1 MSTFA
6 INDKRVINAWAI
18 FDWANSAYSLVIST
32 AIFPIYFIAYTPEN
46 IQLGSL
52 NFSNSALYSF
62 AVTFSYLIIAC
73 FISGPVGYRGLQRE
87 AQVFSA
93 HIYVGRIYGL
103 YGIVSV

>member
-1 MSTFA
+1 MCTFA

-62 AVTFSYLIIAC
+62 ATTFLIDHRLFVA
-73 FISGPVGYRGLQRE
+73 GPVGYRGL
-87 AQVFSA
+87 
-93 HIYVGRIYGL
+93 
-103 YGIVSV
+103 